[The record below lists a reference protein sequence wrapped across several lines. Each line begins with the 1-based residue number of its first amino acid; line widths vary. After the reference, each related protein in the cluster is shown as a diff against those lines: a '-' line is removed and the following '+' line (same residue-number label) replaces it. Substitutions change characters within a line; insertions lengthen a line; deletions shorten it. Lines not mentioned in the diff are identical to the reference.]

1 MWAYA
6 LPISAITQNNAHAVH
21 LIEHNRSV
29 QSNMNIWFYTLSS
42 NSNIEPTSGE
52 SVDIQVLF
60 CESEESVSLSN
71 CAGSQ
76 HDSTVHPACSA
87 STTSSSDTN
96 ITESIQTHDHISDAI
111 DLLKPRNKYHKREL
125 LQESKNQFTS
135 CHFPKKKYSN
145 GKLYFNPSWYELKEA
160 RVG

>member
-60 CESEESVSLSN
+60 
-71 CAGSQ
+71 
-76 HDSTVHPACSA
+76 
-87 STTSSSDTN
+87 
-96 ITESIQTHDHISDAI
+96 
-111 DLLKPRNKYHKREL
+111 
-125 LQESKNQFTS
+125 
-135 CHFPKKKYSN
+135 
-145 GKLYFNPSWYELKEA
+145 
-160 RVG
+160 